1 MPRTII
7 DLSVPLHNSTFDGMM
22 LDIHYIKHDENGRLW
37 AKRFD
42 VEVDDLPHGHGSSS
56 ERSLLI
62 SHVGTHV
69 DAPYHYAPVDS
80 NGKPMRTID
89 ELELEHFFGDGFCLD
104 FTHKKPAERIS
115 ADEVEEAIRKID
127 YTVKPGDIALI
138 RTGTDKYI
146 DSPKFLEI
154 QPGMTRESILCL
166 TAKGVKVIGID
177 AWGMD
182 IPFSQMAKELK
193 AGNKDQF
200 WGAHFAGKESEY
212 FQIEKLANLDK
223 LPRPHG
229 FLVACFPIKIERGS
243 GAWTRAVAIFED

>member
-1 MPRTII
+1 
-7 DLSVPLHNSTFDGMM
+7 
-22 LDIHYIKHDENGRLW
+22 
-37 AKRFD
+37 
-42 VEVDDLPHGHGSSS
+42 
-56 ERSLLI
+56 
-62 SHVGTHV
+62 
-69 DAPYHYAPVDS
+69 
-80 NGKPMRTID
+80 
-89 ELELEHFFGDGFCLD
+89 LEHFFGDGFCLD